1 VIKLVSF
8 EDLLN
13 YSLNE
18 EKNKITEEFKKILS
32 EMNQI
37 IDEAYAEVYREYSAK
52 ITDLVNKNND
62 RIRGEIAKMEIE
74 NKRLISKE
82 MDYWIENVKENAKKS
97 LYEFVKTD
105 NYKKGLESI
114 ISREV
119 SDGSIIYCSPSDQKS
134 ISDIIKKKKISCKIV
149 VDEKIVGGI
158 KIYYPD
164 KSLSKD
170 FTLETILNQ
179 VFDDIRDKI
188 AQILFGE

>member
-1 VIKLVSF
+1 MVSF

-52 ITDLVNKNND
+52 IIDLVNKNND

-164 KSLSKD
+164 KSLLKD

>member
-1 VIKLVSF
+1 MIKLVSF

-13 YSLNE
+13 NSLNE

-37 IDEAYAEVYREYSAK
+37 IDEAYAEIYREYSAK
-52 ITDLVNKNND
+52 IIDLVNKNND

-74 NKRLISKE
+74 NKRLISRE

-119 SDGSIIYCSPSDQKS
+119 SDGSIIYCSSGDQKS

-164 KSLSKD
+164 KSLLKD

>member
-1 VIKLVSF
+1 MIKLVSF

-52 ITDLVNKNND
+52 IIDLVNKNND

-164 KSLSKD
+164 KSLLKD